1 MRHWSNQTV
10 LNQLEHETH
19 NLLEQAGECHGG
31 LGQVLKGFETG
42 NDDKRLDNVVLLNQ
56 RY

>member
-10 LNQLEHETH
+10 LNQLEHKTH

-42 NDDKRLDNVVLLNQ
+42 NDDKRLDVVLLNQ